1 MIYEVSEGKESTR
14 VELHETGENHYEV
27 KIDGETLHV
36 DVTKSARTIYSV
48 IEDGRQYEA
57 MVDERRG
64 DRLDISLGGRMFH
77 LDVVDERTRL
87 LAEAGSSAPTGPQ
100 TVAADMPGKIVKI
113 EAAVGQTVSEGEVIL
128 IIEAMKMENP
138 IASPIDGVVK
148 ELGAA
153 EGDAVDGGAMLFTVA
168 PVEAA

>member
-14 VELHETGENHYEV
+14 VELHETGENRYEV
-27 KIDGETLHV
+27 TIDGKVVHV

-48 IEDGRQYEA
+48 IEDGRQFEA

-64 DRLDISLGGRMFH
+64 DRLDVTVSGRMFH

-100 TVAADMPGKIVKI
+100 TVAADMPGKIVKV
-113 EAAVGQTVSEGEVIL
+113 EAGVGQTVSEGEIVL

-153 EGDAVDGGAMLFTVA
+153 EGDAVDGGAMLFTVE